1 MRMEMTENELRRRA
15 RHVHEAEEKTEQA
28 RIFRDSGIIRA
39 VAEGRTKAEVASI
52 VGLTKAAVAKILDKE
67 GAMSAGYS
75 TVEGF
80 TNPNG
85 QQVVQ
90 RTDRPG
96 TDHLQVVYVLR
107 CSECGRRYGA
117 NGSDIHLRRC
127 PGCQGGRPGLP
138 FE

>member
-1 MRMEMTENELRRRA
+1 MTEQELRRRA
-15 RHVHEAEEKTEQA
+15 QRVHEAEEKTEQA
-28 RIFRDSGIIRA
+28 RIFRDAGIIQA
-39 VAEGRTKAEVASI
+39 VAEGRPKAEVAGI

-75 TVEGF
+75 TAEGF
-80 TNPNG
+80 MNSNG
-85 QQVVQ
+85 QQVVR

-107 CSECGRRYGA
+107 CTKCGHMYGA

-127 PGCQGGRPGLP
+127 PECQGGRPGLP
-138 FE
+138 YE

>member
-1 MRMEMTENELRRRA
+1 MTEDELRRRA
-15 RHVHEAEEKTEQA
+15 RRVHEANEKAERA
-28 RIFRDSGIIRA
+28 RAFRDAGIIHA
-39 VAEGRTKAEVASI
+39 VADGRTKAEVAVI

-80 TNPNG
+80 TNDNG
-85 QQVVQ
+85 QQVVR

-107 CSECGRRYGA
+107 CTECEHTYGA
-117 NGSDIHLRRC
+117 NGSDIHRRRC
-127 PGCQGGRPGLP
+127 PECQRGRPGLLY
-138 FE
+138 E

>member
-1 MRMEMTENELRRRA
+1 MVTERELKRRA
-15 RHVHEAEEKTEQA
+15 RRLREAEEEAARA
-28 RIFRDSGIIRA
+28 RIFRDGGILQA
-39 VAEGRTKAEVASI
+39 VAEGRTKAEVAGI

-80 TNPNG
+80 MNGNG
-85 QQVVQ
+85 QQVVR

-107 CSECGRRYGA
+107 CTACGHIYGA

-127 PGCQGGRPGLP
+127 PECQDGRPGLP
-138 FE
+138 YE